1 MTNYQKRYKNMCIC
15 VHMNTL
21 SENYFTCI
29 SYECVYVYIY
39 IYIHTYM
46 CICMY
51 VCVYIYVYHM
61 HIYTHKINYSGYK
74 TVCIYEIAMRNVT
87 ILL

>member
-1 MTNYQKRYKNMCIC
+1 MTNYQKRYKNICIC

-51 VCVYIYVYHM
+51 VCVYIYMY
-61 HIYTHKINYSGYK
+61 IT
-74 TVCIYEIAMRNVT
+74 CIYIHTKLTTLATKQFVYMK
-87 ILL
+87 LQ